1 MAAPTEQSLRE
12 SEAGSVSRPFIVR
25 IIFVDDVEAVTFVDL
40 VAGHDAVFAVDL
52 EERDR
57 DHQGAGK
64 VEGVVFVRG

>member
-1 MAAPTEQSLRE
+1 M
-12 SEAGSVSRPFIVR
+12 
-25 IIFVDDVEAVTFVDL
+25 DDVEAVTFVDL